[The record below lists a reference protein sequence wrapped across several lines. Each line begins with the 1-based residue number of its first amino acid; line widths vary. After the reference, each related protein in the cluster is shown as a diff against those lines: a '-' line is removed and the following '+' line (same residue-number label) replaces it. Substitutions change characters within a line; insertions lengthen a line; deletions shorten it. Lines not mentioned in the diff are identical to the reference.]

1 MSNTIHNNNKEHFFN
16 TMREYMFYEENMN
29 KWRRFIDNKIEKK
42 FKSRLSKKYTVKQ
55 KKTETFSP
63 KQRDQLFWIFFVM
76 LKGMDKYFMI
86 QHNIFTVETDFK
98 FKTIEMF
105 RKKKKEMKALK
116 MKVVDIEDNL
126 VNGKTINV
134 KTLQSL
140 CFVYEKSVIYKQDNM
155 YYDFNYGSKYV
166 LLEKE
171 ERDIV
176 MHLDV
181 EESTITSIK
190 EKMFYVD
197 VIKPIRGISY
207 YNIGDIHKIASKLA
221 IKNNNEKNKAK
232 TKKVL
237 YQEIIQMLEKLR

>member
-1 MSNTIHNNNKEHFFN
+1 MSNTTHNNKEHTFN
-16 TMREYMFYEENMN
+16 KMREYMFYEENMN
-29 KWRRFIDNKIEKK
+29 KWTRFLENKVEKK
-42 FKSRLSKKYTVKQ
+42 FKSRSSKKYTSKQ
-55 KKTETFSP
+55 KKKETFSP

-76 LKGMDKYFMI
+76 LKGMDEYFMI

-134 KTLQSL
+134 KTLQAL

-155 YYDFNYGSKYV
+155 YYDFNYGGKYV
-166 LLEKE
+166 LIEKE

-181 EESTITSIK
+181 EESTIISIK
-190 EKMFYVD
+190 EKKFYVD
-197 VIKPIRGISY
+197 VNKPIRGISY
-207 YNIGDIHKIASKLA
+207 YNITDIHIIASKLA
-221 IKNNNEKNKAK
+221 IKNNDEKNKAK